1 MKQKILYL
9 SIIMALSGC
18 SSKHESFNVPLFE
31 NVIEYKNKKNDVAA
45 DKEYMYDVMLGQ
57 LEYNEGNTKRSI
69 ANYEKSLA
77 LKKNTVAYTLLVLYY
92 KDNDYQNAKRIAGII
107 KDNSIKT
114 NSLVEN
120 LLTNLL
126 NGELNKSVETINS
139 VLSNQPSNEDIL
151 QQYEITLKGQKDI
164 ADLLYF
170 SKIDIDSLED
180 KMNSAD
186 FVIVKF
192 FYLHDKSNDAGVDP
206 NDAVSYLKNNLDN
219 NSLIQNYLMVKT
231 SYLDNYDISIYKNS
245 LFTILSSINS
255 YNLDVNGLEKLYNSD
270 KTMYNTIKEMK
281 TKVYENNYN
290 FWYFMS
296 RLEAN
301 DKKISLEYVKKSYDI
316 IPKTDETIK
325 ERNIMLGEIIQ
336 RYVIDLKQYD
346 VSQYINQLGDYENK
360 KKYFTFTV
368 LEMILN
374 NVYTDEYLTQYK
386 GIIKNVDRYISVSRA
401 YSHLDRVKEAML
413 YLDKAE
419 ELNISEH
426 EVQLEKIFLLVD
438 INKNI
443 AQNEAEIY
451 AETHNDIE
459 TKMALLYT
467 KLVNKKDLKDGL
479 VEIKAIFKHTPKSEF
494 TIKDYELLPTYLYA
508 RYNYENGKYEK
519 AKEIYELLEIS
530 GNYVYLADYGQV
542 LWKLNQK
549 TKAKKVFEK
558 SKKIFDSVYL
568 KNIMKELNIKPME

>member
-18 SSKHESFNVPLFE
+18 SSKQESFNIPLFE
-31 NVIEYKNKKNDVAA
+31 NVIEYKNKKSDVAA

-92 KDNDYQNAKRIAGII
+92 KDNDYKNAKRIAGII

-139 VLSNQPSNEDIL
+139 VLNSSPNNEDIL
-151 QQYEITLKGQKDI
+151 QQYEITLQGQKDI

-180 KMNSAD
+180 KINPAD

-206 NDAVSYLKNNLDN
+206 NEAVSYLKNNLDN

-231 SYLDNYDISIYKNS
+231 AYLDNYDISIYKNS
-245 LFTILSSINS
+245 LFTVMSSINS

-270 KTMYNTIKEMK
+270 KTMYNAIKEMK
-281 TKVYENNYN
+281 TKVYEHNYN

-296 RLEAN
+296 RLESN
-301 DKKISLEYVKKSYDI
+301 ENNKSIEYVKKSYEV
-316 IPKTDETIK
+316 IPKTDETLK
-325 ERNIMLGEIIQ
+325 ERNIMLGEIIH

-346 VSQYINQLGDYENK
+346 VAQYINQLSDYEDK

-368 LEMILN
+368 LEMISN
-374 NVYTDEYLTQYK
+374 NVYTDDYLTQYK
-386 GIIKNVDRYISVSRA
+386 GIVKNVDRYIGVSRA
-401 YSHLDRVKEAML
+401 YSHLERNKEAML

-419 ELNISEH
+419 ELNVSEH
-426 EVQLEKIFLLVD
+426 KVQLEKIFLLAD

-451 AETHNDIE
+451 AEKHNDVE
-459 TKMALLYT
+459 TRIALLYT

-494 TIKDYELLPTYLYA
+494 TIKDYELLPTYIYA

-519 AKEIYELLEIS
+519 AKEIYELLELS
-530 GNYVYLADYGQV
+530 GNYVFLADYGQV

-549 TKAKKVFEK
+549 TKAKKLFQK
-558 SKKIFDSVYL
+558 SKKIFDSTYL
-568 KNIMKELNIKPME
+568 RDIMKELNIKPME